1 MVEYQMSIPFAV
13 KHKKAGYLIVVLVP
27 LGWLFIIGQ
36 LERIR
41 KALVLGLGL
50 YALNILTSV
59 LASIFMEESE
69 DSLVIVGLVVIVI
82 SLVIHFWLWWHFY
95 SKWVEEWEIKN
106 P

>member
-41 KALVLGLGL
+41 EKGYGKHLGSR
-50 YALNILTSV
+50 TS
-59 LASIFMEESE
+59 
-69 DSLVIVGLVVIVI
+69 
-82 SLVIHFWLWWHFY
+82 
-95 SKWVEEWEIKN
+95 
-106 P
+106 